1 MAQVG
6 TAKRRHADSQSTRG
20 MTESEVLA
28 LPVMVSLEIANR
40 VVSLGRTTGFQ
51 LAKTGKYPVK
61 VHRLGNQYRVSRAD
75 LLRFLGIDTAGEASR
90 GDAA

>member
-1 MAQVG
+1 MAHAD
-6 TAKRRHADSQSTRG
+6 TAKRRSTGNTSVG
-20 MTESEVLA
+20 MSRAEALA
-28 LPVMVSLEIANR
+28 LPVMVSLDTSNR
-40 VVSLGRTTGFQ
+40 ALDLGRTTGYA
-51 LAKTGKYPVK
+51 LARRGEYPVK

>member
-1 MAQVG
+1 MARSG
-6 TAKRRHADSQSTRG
+6 TARKTADTASVRG
-20 MTESEVLA
+20 MSESEVLA
-28 LPVMVSLEIANR
+28 LPVMVSLDIANR
-40 VVSLGRTTGFQ
+40 VVLVGRTTGFQ

-75 LLRFLGIDTAGEASR
+75 LLRFLGIEAPSANER